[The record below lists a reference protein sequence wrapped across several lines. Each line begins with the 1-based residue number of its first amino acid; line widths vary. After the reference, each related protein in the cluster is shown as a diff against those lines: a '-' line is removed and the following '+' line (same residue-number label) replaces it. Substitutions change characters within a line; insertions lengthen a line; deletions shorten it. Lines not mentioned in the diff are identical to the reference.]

1 MQGYILRVFFKCFLC
16 LLFIFAFSSTAM
28 AFKGHKDAYKKYRGL
43 ITFEYDEDENATSAM
58 SELHHPHFI
67 LKRPN
72 GKNSEFMLSASVSI
86 DGPTTDPSKAR
97 VSLIFS
103 TISSMDWKYM
113 KCHDLQMVVDGK
125 RLDLPPASHDGDV
138 EMPLIY
144 EYVEVDLDL
153 ATYLKIATG
162 SKVEGRICNEKFVF
176 SNKHNWLMLE
186 VLRLVCPNA
195 LANAKIDFDT
205 NTFRAPAQ
213 K

>member
-1 MQGYILRVFFKCFLC
+1 
-16 LLFIFAFSSTAM
+16 M
-28 AFKGHKDAYKKYRGL
+28 AFKGPKDAYKKYRSL
-43 ITFEYDEDENATSAM
+43 ITTDYDEDENLTSAM
-58 SELHHPHFI
+58 NELHHPHFV

-72 GKNSEFMLSASVSI
+72 GKNSDFMLTASVSI
-86 DGPTTDPSKAR
+86 EGPTSDPSKAQ

-103 TISSMDWKYM
+103 TISPMDWKYM

-153 ATYLKIATG
+153 ETYLKIATG
-162 SKVEGRICNEKFVF
+162 TKVEGQICNEKFVF
-176 SNKHNWLMLE
+176 SDKHNWLMLE

-205 NTFRAPAQ
+205 NNFRAPI
-213 K
+213 KK